1 MLGRRPTEVLRLLQ
15 PMVAQRL
22 RRAMVLSVPR
32 LTVEPVAVVLVRPV
46 QLLLLVLKVAQVKAA
61 TVVSATAQSVVP
73 VVLAAQSL

>member
-1 MLGRRPTEVLRLLQ
+1 
-15 PMVAQRL
+15 
-22 RRAMVLSVPR
+22 MVLSVPR